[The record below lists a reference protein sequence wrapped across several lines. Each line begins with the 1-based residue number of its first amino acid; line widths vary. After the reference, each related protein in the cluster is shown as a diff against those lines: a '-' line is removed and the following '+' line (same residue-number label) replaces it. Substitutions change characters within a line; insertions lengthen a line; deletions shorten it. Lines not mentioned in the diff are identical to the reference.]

1 MVWSISG
8 TLSRDIKD
16 ERQNFFQC
24 NTWDYYGINEVG
36 GVSMMTSPQKYES
49 VEEMAWKNNNI

>member
-16 ERQNFFQC
+16 EIQNFFQC

-36 GVSMMTSPQKYES
+36 
-49 VEEMAWKNNNI
+49 EED